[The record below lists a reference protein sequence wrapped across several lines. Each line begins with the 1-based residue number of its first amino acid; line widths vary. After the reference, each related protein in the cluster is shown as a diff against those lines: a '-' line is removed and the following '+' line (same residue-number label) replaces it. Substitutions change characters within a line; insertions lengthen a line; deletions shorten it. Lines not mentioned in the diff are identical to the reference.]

1 MKRDYGKMAMV
12 FVIIF
17 GALLATRALAA
28 SDKPIE
34 INHATEHAITSI
46 DGKIVVEWL
55 AEIEKRTGG
64 KVKGM
69 VLPGGAMGK
78 GQDLY
83 NLVRT
88 GAAGSATVLAID
100 FEVADFMNVPFKVS
114 GALTG
119 AALAYE
125 LYYKGYFDK
134 RLGGTKLMFMTST
147 APFRLFTVKKPINKL
162 EDLKGMK
169 IRAAA
174 PQIAQTIKAYGA
186 VPVSLSPSE
195 IYMALERGT
204 VDGIITSMGLIHGA
218 KLYELV
224 KYALWEPL
232 GLGPLMNIMNM
243 DLWNKI
249 PGDVQAI
256 MQEVNPM
263 MMYRYVDYHTDL
275 DNEGLAFMKG
285 KGLKINNLSS
295 GERARWEKV
304 AWEVHEKILMET
316 WKARGVQAETLMQE
330 LLRVS
335 ERYK

>member
-1 MKRDYGKMAMV
+1 MKRDDRRMAMV
-12 FVIIF
+12 FVMIF
-17 GALLATRALAA
+17 GVLLATKALAA

-34 INHATEHAITSI
+34 IKHATEHALTSI
-46 DGKIVVEWL
+46 DGKVVVDWF

-64 KVKGM
+64 RVKGM
-69 VLPGGAMGK
+69 ILPGGAMGK

-83 NLVRT
+83 NLVKT
-88 GAAGSATVLAID
+88 GAANSVTVLAVD

-114 GALTG
+114 GALAGT
-119 AALAYE
+119 ALVYE
-125 LYYKGYFDK
+125 LYYKGYFEK

-147 APFRLFTVKKPINKL
+147 ALFHLFTAKKPINKM

-169 IRAAA
+169 IRVAS
-174 PQIAQTIKAYGA
+174 PQIGLTVKAYGG

-243 DLWNKI
+243 DFWNKI
-249 PGDVQAI
+249 PGDLQTI
-256 MQEVNPM
+256 IQEVNPM
-263 MMYRYVDYHTDL
+263 MMYRYVDSHTDL

-285 KGLKINNLSS
+285 KGLKINNLSAA
-295 GERARWEKV
+295 ERARWEKV
-304 AWEVHEKILMET
+304 AWEVHEKSLMDT
-316 WKARGVQAETLMQE
+316 WKARGVNAEELMKE

-335 ERYK
+335 ERFQ